1 MCNTYSSALIKAEE
15 IKVQTVSVPN
25 MGTGVYNF
33 PKQLAAEIAIGTILS
48 ELPFYNEVKE
58 VFFVCYD
65 IVNYEIYKGILE
77 NIDDPKIEILI

>member
-1 MCNTYSSALIKAEE
+1 MWDHLC
-15 IKVQTVSVPN
+15 
-25 MGTGVYNF
+25 
-33 PKQLAAEIAIGTILS
+33 TILS